1 MKKTIIA
8 SAISLT
14 MLLFASTSVASFSY
28 EKRETVAAIDLSD
41 PEHIDEYY
49 ENVNGSGSNL
59 LNSICSAISS
69 PFNSIGYSS
78 LKNNYA
84 ITDERDDGYLFD
96 IYSDNTNY
104 TLNDA
109 GSSASTIGQ
118 GWNKEHTIPQS
129 WWGGGTSG
137 QGCDIIIVRLSD
149 IHCNSVR
156 GNLIYGEVTTSK
168 KNDIDDNKVGNC
180 SNYAEI
186 GVTSS
191 TEVFEPRDAIK
202 GDMARTYFYAMARY
216 LKSGSVNGPATKWTS
231 GNGSSV
237 FSASGNN
244 GFDSKYVNMLI
255 RWHKEDPVDQR
266 EIARNYGV
274 EFCQKNRNPFVDHPS
289 WVDLIWGGTYVG
301 LNEENTSSGNVINGQ
316 LGPAVGITSI
326 SKTSVSLSIGDTTTI
341 SAVTSNQN
349 SISWSS
355 SNTAVATV
363 SASSA
368 DSGENITISAVGEGT
383 ANIIASATIEGKTY
397 QKTCEVTV
405 IDPDKPVPAVIS
417 VTVSPTSLSLDLNG
431 TKTGALQASVVA
443 LDGAPNTV
451 TWSST
456 NENVATVKDGTV
468 TAVGTGNAIIKA
480 TSTFDST
487 KYGSCTVTV
496 IDTTPGGGEE
506 ENPPVTPPDG
516 GEEEN
521 PPVTPTGPTLTS
533 IEVTPPT
540 KTSYKVGEQLDLT
553 GFKVI
558 AHYSDNSTKE
568 VTASVTINV
577 DTSKEGAVSIFVSYE
592 ENGVSFGQFINFTV
606 SSDSDD
612 FGCGG
617 SIIATSALLSITS
630 LLGAGLILIKK
641 HRKFEDR

>member
-1 MKKTIIA
+1 MIMIEDVYMKKTIIA

-14 MLLFASTSVASFSY
+14 MLLFASTSIASLSN
-28 EKRETVAAIDLSD
+28 EKQEAVAAIDYDDS
-41 PEHIDEYY
+41 EHVAEYY
-49 ENVNGSGSNL
+49 SNVNGSGSNL

-180 SNYAEI
+180 SNYTEI
-186 GVTSS
+186 GVSSS

-274 EFCQKNRNPFVDHPS
+274 EYCQKNRNPFVDHPS

-301 LNEENTSSGNVINGQ
+301 LNEENTSSGTVINGQ
-316 LGPAVGITSI
+316 LGPAVGVTSI
-326 SKTSVSLSIGDTTTI
+326 SKTNASLSIGDTTTI
-341 SAVTSNQN
+341 SAVTSNQS

-397 QKTCEVTV
+397 QKSCEVTV
-405 IDPDKPVPAVIS
+405 IDPDKPVPAVNS
-417 VTVSPTSLSLDLNG
+417 VTVSPTTLSLDLNG
-431 TKTGALQASVVA
+431 TKTATLQASVSAV
-443 LDGAPNTV
+443 DGAPETV
-451 TWSST
+451 TWTTSNSR
-456 NENVATVKDGTV
+456 VATVNNGVV
-468 TAVGTGNAIIKA
+468 TAVGTGSAIIKA
-480 TSTFDST
+480 TSTFNST
-487 KYGSCTVTV
+487 KYGSCSVTV

-506 ENPPVTPPDG
+506 ENPPVTP
-516 GEEEN
+516 
-521 PPVTPTGPTLTS
+521 TGPTLVS

-540 KTSYKVGEQLDLT
+540 KVVYKVGEQLDLT

-558 AHYSDNSTKE
+558 AHYSDNSTKD

-577 DTSKEGAVSIFVSYE
+577 DTSKEGAISIFVAYA
-592 ENGVSFGQFINFTV
+592 ENGVSVSSTNAINFMI
-606 SSDSDD
+606 SNSAGDD
-612 FGCGG
+612 FGCSG
-617 SIIATSALLSITS
+617 SIIATSALISITS

-641 HRKFEDR
+641 RRKFEDK